1 MKQNGNL
8 FLKIKLHNLKK
19 LNRAVFLDRD
29 GVINR
34 AIVLDRKPY
43 AQINFKKLKILKGV
57 TEALDALYKAG
68 WLLIVVT
75 NQPDVVRGKAK
86 LSEVKLIN
94 KYLKERLPIS
104 KFYTCYHESDDGC
117 ECRKPLPGSFLKAKK
132 LQKIDLYKSYMI
144 GDRWSDIE
152 AGNKAGCT
160 TIFIDYNYN
169 ERVAKNFNYKVKSL
183 LEAAKIILE
192 KT

>member
-1 MKQNGNL
+1 MGVDFPQVKR
-8 FLKIKLHNLKK
+8 HNSKK

-34 AIVLDRKPY
+34 AIVLNRKPY

-57 TEALDALYKAG
+57 AGALDALYKTG

-75 NQPDVVRGKAK
+75 NQPDVARGKAK

-94 KYLKERLPIS
+94 KYLKEHLPIS
-104 KFYTCYHESDDGC
+104 KFYTCYHDNDDGC

-132 LQKIDLYKSYMI
+132 LQRIDLNKSYMI

-169 ERVAKNFNYKVKSL
+169 ERVPKNFDYKVKSL
-183 LEAAKIILE
+183 SEAAKIIL
-192 KT
+192 KNT

>member
-1 MKQNGNL
+1 MKQNGSL

-34 AIVLDRKPY
+34 AIIKDGKPY
-43 AQINFKKLKILKGV
+43 APTNLKELEILHGV
-57 TEALDALYKAG
+57 TRALDALHKAG

-75 NQPDVVRGKAK
+75 NQPDVARGKVK
-86 LSEVKLIN
+86 LAEVKLIN

-104 KFYTCYHESDDGC
+104 RFYTCYHDNDDRC
-117 ECRKPLPGSFLKAKK
+117 ECRKPLPGSLLKAKK
-132 LQKIDLYKSYMI
+132 LQKINLYKSYMI

-152 AGNKAGCT
+152 AGNKVGCT

-169 ERVAKNFNYKVKSL
+169 ERLAKDFNYKAKSL
-183 LEAAKIILE
+183 FEAAKIILE
-192 KT
+192 KN